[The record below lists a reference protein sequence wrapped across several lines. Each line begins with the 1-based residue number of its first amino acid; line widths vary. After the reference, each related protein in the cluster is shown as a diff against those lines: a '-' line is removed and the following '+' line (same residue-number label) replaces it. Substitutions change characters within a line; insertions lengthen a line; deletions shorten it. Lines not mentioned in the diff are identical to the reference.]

1 MFEEMKARLDL
12 LPGDIS
18 VYLKNMAS
26 GETFAYNANRELNAA
41 SVIKVPVML
50 EAYRAG
56 CAGEIDLNER
66 LTIRREDIMPSCG
79 VLNQLSLQSMS
90 ISDLVTLMIIV
101 SDNTAANLLI
111 DRLGIDQINRTL
123 RAQGLKKTTLRRK
136 LFDAV
141 AAAQGIQNTIT
152 AGEIGILMEKI
163 CTFDSVTRSPDQ
175 DRRMLQILSAQRLNG
190 KIPFYLHGRYIV
202 AHKTGE
208 DDGITHDAGIVL
220 QKDTGKPVCVMSFA
234 SEHTCVPDFER
245 VIQDFS
251 RDFTAWCE
259 KK

>member
-111 DRLGIDQINRTL
+111 DI
-123 RAQGLKKTTLRRK
+123 
-136 LFDAV
+136 
-141 AAAQGIQNTIT
+141 
-152 AGEIGILMEKI
+152 
-163 CTFDSVTRSPDQ
+163 SHRSPPPAPP
-175 DRRMLQILSAQRLNG
+175 SPRL
-190 KIPFYLHGRYIV
+190 PR
-202 AHKTGE
+202 
-208 DDGITHDAGIVL
+208 
-220 QKDTGKPVCVMSFA
+220 
-234 SEHTCVPDFER
+234 
-245 VIQDFS
+245 
-251 RDFTAWCE
+251 
-259 KK
+259 